1 MRRRV
6 GPPPSV
12 GCAAT
17 FPRTREKGPDC
28 PIAADP
34 AHHMPPRHLYPPPQR
49 RFPLPSQAPATN
61 PPSANPPPS
70 APGVLSTPSPRDC
83 EIMTSDWRG
92 EIGVGGVS
100 TPSGPVLPGTMGE
113 TILHPGSGDCPE
125 GVAIRGAWSCGANSA
140 RPRTSTRSLRAAVKR
155 LVEGRTWSQTPVAWR
170 GSGLTTRR
178 LPAPG
183 SEPRHAAYSMRR
195 RLPPQ
200 PGHRRR
206 ALALTCRIT
215 VIHNQHTKTRTR

>member
-1 MRRRV
+1 MV
-6 GPPPSV
+6 EGE
-12 GCAAT
+12 AT
-17 FPRTREKGPDC
+17 STSAWGEGSDCTSRPALPTVIPASFRIVIPACPTSSFPRKRESRRSVRTSVSQVW
-28 PIAADP
+28 IP
-34 AHHMPPRHLYPPPQR
+34 ACAGMTMWKEPHHRSATDDVSSPPTTPGGERAERHPRHLYPPPQR

-140 RPRTSTRSLRAAVKR
+140 RPRTSTRSLRAAVKW
-155 LVEGRTWSQTPVAWR
+155 LVEGRTWS
-170 GSGLTTRR
+170 
-178 LPAPG
+178 
-183 SEPRHAAYSMRR
+183 
-195 RLPPQ
+195 
-200 PGHRRR
+200 
-206 ALALTCRIT
+206 
-215 VIHNQHTKTRTR
+215 